1 MKYLQTEV
9 TDLVQTE
16 LEKEAPMVI
25 TEEEEEAFQ
34 NADHCYTCHKK
45 FRSNDKLRDHCHV
58 LGE

>member
-9 TDLVQTE
+9 TDFVQIE

-25 TEEEEEAFQ
+25 TKEEEEAFQ
-34 NADHCYTCHKK
+34 NAEHCYTCHKK
-45 FRSNDKLRDHCHV
+45 FRTHDKLRDHCHV